1 MEVEEIGMVYGSIEA
16 GGTKFVCAVGE
27 ENLSII
33 KRVSFPTTTPE
44 ETMKQVIDFFSTYQ
58 ADLVSIG
65 VGSFGPIDIHKAS
78 PTYGYI
84 TSTPKLAWQNFDFV
98 GTLKRT
104 FNRPIAW
111 TTDVNAACY
120 GEYVSGHGKGLSSVV
135 YYTVGTGIGG
145 GAFQN
150 GRFIEGFSHPEMGH
164 MLIKRHPEDSFSGT
178 CPFHQDCLEEMAA
191 GPAIEKRLG
200 RKGQELPAEDR
211 FWKIEASYIAQCAF
225 NTTLML
231 SPEIIIF
238 GGGVMKQDH
247 LKKKVQEEFIK
258 LINDYVDI
266 PPIEE
271 YIVTPKLADDA
282 GTIGGLALA
291 IDLVNAKHKT
301 NK

>member
-27 ENLSII
+27 ENLSIV

-98 GTLKRT
+98 GTLKLT
-104 FNRPIAW
+104 FDRPIAW
-111 TTDVNAACY
+111 TTDVNTACY

-145 GAFQN
+145 GAIQN
-150 GRFIEGFSHPEMGH
+150 GQFIEGFSHPEMGH

-178 CPFHQDCLEEMAA
+178 CPFHQDCLEGMAA

-200 RKGQELPAEDR
+200 RKGQELPAGDR
-211 FWKIEASYIAQCAF
+211 FWEIEASYIAQCAF

-231 SPEIIIF
+231 SPETIIF
-238 GGGVMKQDH
+238 GGGVMKQEH

-258 LINDYVDI
+258 LINGYVDI

-291 IDLVNAKHKT
+291 KDVVDTALEN
-301 NK
+301 